1 MACKRSGVQIPSA
14 PRKIM
19 KTFLLETRELLLSQW
34 VIAILAIIQVR
45 IVAGNL
51 GPEIYG
57 NIGVYLGFV
66 GISFRLLSSR
76 NSDLILMNYKS
87 TTKNFL
93 RSSLLLELTL
103 GSFSVMFVFG
113 IFYFY
118 YGFIPQYL
126 FLYFFTR
133 IFLNFLEVFKGVF
146 THNGNMKIYSYVESL
161 SSIIRFTLIVLFISV
176 NPSISSYF
184 YALSF
189 YQIFVTALV
198 LILLFTNNNN
208 KGLKMNFKDYLN
220 LSKDSFLKIRTDQ
233 AVGLIPT
240 HLDVVV
246 IGYFSNYYSAGVYRI
261 AKKLVEPVNSLVVAF
276 SPWMLNQIDRKNN
289 YSFRDLTLKIL
300 IPSSILISLAYLFFG
315 KKLIDIIAGQEFAD
329 SYMPMLILVVGYIA
343 YYLTFWTRH
352 YLLLNGLILKHTK
365 ARVVNLLVFLIAS
378 PLLIPSYGFNGI
390 AMSISLSI
398 ILQKLYEINAYYKN
412 KNIKNN
418 N

>member
-103 GSFSVMFVFG
+103 GSFSVMCVFG

-133 IFLNFLEVFKGVF
+133 VFLNFLEVFKGVF

-208 KGLKMNFKDYLN
+208 KGLRMNFKDYLN

-233 AVGLIPT
+233 AVGLIPI

-261 AKKLVEPVNSLVVAF
+261 AKKLVEPVNSLVAAF

-365 ARVVNLLVFLIAS
+365 GRVVNLLVFLIAS

-412 KNIKNN
+412 KNIKK
-418 N
+418 

>member
-198 LILLFTNNNN
+198 LILLFSNNNN

-233 AVGLIPT
+233 AVGLIPI

-365 ARVVNLLVFLIAS
+365 GRVINLLVFLIAS

>member
-133 IFLNFLEVFKGVF
+133 VFLNFLEVFKGVF

-198 LILLFTNNNN
+198 LILLFTNNSN
-208 KGLKMNFKDYLN
+208 KGLRMNFKDYLN

-233 AVGLIPT
+233 AVGLIPI

-300 IPSSILISLAYLFFG
+300 IPSSILISLAYLFVG

-365 ARVVNLLVFLIAS
+365 GRVVNLLVFLIAS

-412 KNIKNN
+412 KNIKK
-418 N
+418 

>member
-103 GSFSVMFVFG
+103 GSFSLMFIFG

>member
-133 IFLNFLEVFKGVF
+133 VFLNFLEVFKGVF

-198 LILLFTNNNN
+198 LILLFTNDNN
-208 KGLKMNFKDYLN
+208 KGLRMNFKDYLN

-233 AVGLIPT
+233 AVGLIPI

-300 IPSSILISLAYLFFG
+300 IPSSILISLAYLFVG

-365 ARVVNLLVFLIAS
+365 GRVVNLLVFLIAS

-412 KNIKNN
+412 KNIKK
-418 N
+418 

>member
-1 MACKRSGVQIPSA
+1 
-14 PRKIM
+14 M

-103 GSFSVMFVFG
+103 GSFSVMCVFG

-133 IFLNFLEVFKGVF
+133 VFLNFLEVFKGVF

-198 LILLFTNNNN
+198 LILLFTNDNN
-208 KGLKMNFKDYLN
+208 KGLRMNFKDYLN

-233 AVGLIPT
+233 AVGLIPI

-261 AKKLVEPVNSLVVAF
+261 AKKLVEPVNSLVAAF

-365 ARVVNLLVFLIAS
+365 GRVVNLLVFLIAS

-412 KNIKNN
+412 KNIKK
-418 N
+418 

>member
-1 MACKRSGVQIPSA
+1 
-14 PRKIM
+14 M

-133 IFLNFLEVFKGVF
+133 VFLNFLEVFKGVF

-208 KGLKMNFKDYLN
+208 KGLRMNFKDYLN

-233 AVGLIPT
+233 AVGLIPI

-300 IPSSILISLAYLFFG
+300 IPSSILISLAYLFVG

-365 ARVVNLLVFLIAS
+365 GRVVNLLVFLIAS

-412 KNIKNN
+412 KNIKK
-418 N
+418 

>member
-1 MACKRSGVQIPSA
+1 
-14 PRKIM
+14 M

-93 RSSLLLELTL
+93 ISSLLFELTM
-103 GSFSVMFVFG
+103 GSFSVLFVFG
-113 IFYFY
+113 IFYLY
-118 YGFIPQYL
+118 YGFIPEYL

-146 THNGNMKIYSYVESL
+146 THNGNMKIYSYVESS
-161 SSIIRFTLIVLFISV
+161 SSIARFILIVLFISV

-189 YQIFVTALV
+189 YQIFVAALV
-198 LILLFTNNNN
+198 LTLLLTNNNN
-208 KGLKMNFKDYLN
+208 GGLKMNFKDYLN
-220 LSKDSFLKIRTDQ
+220 LSKKSFLKIRTDQ
-233 AVGLIPT
+233 AVGLIPI
-240 HLDVVV
+240 HLDIVV

-261 AKKLVEPVNSLVVAF
+261 AKKLVEPVNSLIVAF
-276 SPWMLNQIDRKNN
+276 SPWMLSKIDRKNDYN
-289 YSFRDLTLKIL
+289 FGDLTLKIL
-300 IPSSILISLAYLFFG
+300 IPSSVFISIAYLFFG
-315 KKLIDIIAGQEFAD
+315 KKLIDIIAGPEFSD
-329 SYMPMLILVVGYIA
+329 SYIPMLILVVGYIA

-365 ARVVNLLVFLIAS
+365 GRVVNLLVFLIAS
-378 PLLIPSYGFNGI
+378 PLLIPRYGFNGI

-398 ILQKLYEINAYYKN
+398 VFQKLYEINAYYKN
-412 KNIKNN
+412 KNIKHNN
-418 N
+418 

>member
-208 KGLKMNFKDYLN
+208 KGLRMNFKDYLN

-365 ARVVNLLVFLIAS
+365 GRVINLLVFLIAS

>member
-1 MACKRSGVQIPSA
+1 
-14 PRKIM
+14 M

-93 RSSLLLELTL
+93 ISSLLFELTM
-103 GSFSVMFVFG
+103 GSFSVLFVFG
-113 IFYFY
+113 IFYLY
-118 YGFIPQYL
+118 YGFIPEYL

-146 THNGNMKIYSYVESL
+146 THKGNMKIYSYVESS
-161 SSIIRFTLIVLFISV
+161 SSIARFILIVLFISV

-189 YQIFVTALV
+189 YQIFVAALV
-198 LILLFTNNNN
+198 LTLLLTNNNN
-208 KGLKMNFKDYLN
+208 GGLKMNFKDYLN
-220 LSKDSFLKIRTDQ
+220 LSKKSFLKIRTDQ
-233 AVGLIPT
+233 AVGLIPI

-315 KKLIDIIAGQEFAD
+315 K
-329 SYMPMLILVVGYIA
+329 
-343 YYLTFWTRH
+343 
-352 YLLLNGLILKHTK
+352 
-365 ARVVNLLVFLIAS
+365 NL
-378 PLLIPSYGFNGI
+378 
-390 AMSISLSI
+390 
-398 ILQKLYEINAYYKN
+398 
-412 KNIKNN
+412 
-418 N
+418 

>member
-133 IFLNFLEVFKGVF
+133 VFLNFLEVFKGVF

-208 KGLKMNFKDYLN
+208 KGLRMNFKDYLN

-233 AVGLIPT
+233 AVGLIPI

-300 IPSSILISLAYLFFG
+300 IPSSILISLAYLFVG

-365 ARVVNLLVFLIAS
+365 GRVVNLLVFLIAS

-412 KNIKNN
+412 KNIKK
-418 N
+418 